1 MMENANNNT
10 ISHQSEDTPIE
21 WRWCIVGN
29 IVESHSFGQYGETRI
44 GTKQFRPGAKV
55 YCSIWNW
62 GDGGEHYP
70 VIGLPRH
77 GKRLI
82 TVIMPSKYIT
92 NFRIQ
97 KVFNPAVLKEM
108 ERDERFWFS
117 NSDKDRDDI
126 LRYLKSCEDNGLTVI
141 KNEIW
146 DTYAEAAGRFP
157 KRV

>member
-1 MMENANNNT
+1 MENEDKNT
-10 ISHQSEDTPIE
+10 ICHQAEETSNE
-21 WRWCIVGN
+21 WRWCLVGN
-29 IVESHSFGQYGETRI
+29 IVESHLFGRHGEERI

-62 GDGGEHYP
+62 GDGWEHCP

-82 TVIMPSKYIT
+82 TVVMPSKYIT
-92 NFRIQ
+92 NLRIQ

-108 ERDERFWFS
+108 GKDRYNWQS
-117 NSDKDRDDI
+117 NSDEDRDDI
-126 LRYLKSCEDNGLTVI
+126 IRFLKSCEDYGFIVI

-146 DTYAEAAGRFP
+146 NTYAEAAGRFH
-157 KRV
+157 